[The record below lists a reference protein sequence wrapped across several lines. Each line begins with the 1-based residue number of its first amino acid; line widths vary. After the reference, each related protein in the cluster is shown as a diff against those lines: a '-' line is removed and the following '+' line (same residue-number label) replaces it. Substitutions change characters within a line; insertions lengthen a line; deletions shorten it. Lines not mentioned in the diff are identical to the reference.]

1 MSYRVR
7 VSADQLALMLEALE
21 EDATLDIMLKPEQIA
36 QVTDWLVQC
45 AQVPLNMP
53 YLQIKGGVELTTLLQ
68 AVLQEPEDEQ
78 VVHSLVI

>member
-21 EDATLDIMLKPEQIA
+21 EDATLDIMIKPDQIA

-53 YLQIKGGVELTTLLQ
+53 YLQTKGGVGLTTLLQ
-68 AVLQEPEDEQ
+68 AVLQEPASDRMI
-78 VVHSLVI
+78 HSMVL

>member
-7 VSADQLALMLEALE
+7 VSAHQLALMLEALE
-21 EDATLDIMLKPEQIA
+21 EDATLDIMLQPDQIA

-68 AVLQEPEDEQ
+68 DVLQEPDSEQ